1 MTAVDSTRTAD
12 VRAFTFDFS
21 DEQLANLRPRITATK
36 VAEVCGD
43 VVAQVVADTVGVP
56 TGRARAGTACRA
68 SRAHRRARRCCEV
81 GTGRGVGLAVGPFP
95 WAACRTGRARRGY
108 PALQESCQAA

>member
-56 TGRARAGTACRA
+56 TRARASRYCMPCESGSPACSA
-68 SRAHRRARRCCEV
+68 M
-81 GTGRGVGLAVGPFP
+81 L
-95 WAACRTGRARRGY
+95 
-108 PALQESCQAA
+108 

>member
-43 VVAQVVADTVGVP
+43 VVAQVVADTVRP
-56 TGRARAGTACRA
+56 HRARASRYCMPCESGSPACSA
-68 SRAHRRARRCCEV
+68 M
-81 GTGRGVGLAVGPFP
+81 L
-95 WAACRTGRARRGY
+95 
-108 PALQESCQAA
+108 

>member
-43 VVAQVVADTVGVP
+43 GPYPRMMDTGW
-56 TGRARAGTACRA
+56 
-68 SRAHRRARRCCEV
+68 SISRRA
-81 GTGRGVGLAVGPFP
+81 
-95 WAACRTGRARRGY
+95 AA
-108 PALQESCQAA
+108 